1 MKKLIQTLL
10 GAALS
15 VAVVISF
22 TTTQAPHALAHSDDL
37 VGSLPIQYPHQDS
50 SISTIDTV
58 SGIDEEAFAPV
69 DFVIRGTMRDIE
81 AMITQAVG
89 VGYVQVETTSDPEIF
104 NYAFHGNVS
113 IDLDRRKLMDGKV
126 ELFSRTGMDYLN
138 AKGSLS
144 WNGQGVKAFKVNTT
158 ELRIPYNDL
167 LTSGVADNGAIG
179 IQYFKPKTFPAL
191 ATFQAGVEVVRI
203 NSITK

>member
-1 MKKLIQTLL
+1 MKKRFQTLL

-15 VAVVISF
+15 VAVVLSF
-22 TTTQAPHALAHSDDL
+22 TMDQAPQAHAHGDDL
-37 VGSLPIQYPHQDS
+37 VGSLPIQYPHES
-50 SISTIDTV
+50 SSTPTVDTV
-58 SGIDEEAFAPV
+58 SGIDEEAFVPV
-69 DFVIRGTMRDIE
+69 DFVMRGTMRDVE
-81 AMITQAVG
+81 AMIVDAVG
-89 VGYVQVETTSDPEIF
+89 VGYIQVETTDDPEVF

-113 IDLDRRKLMDGKV
+113 IDLDRRLLLDGKV
-126 ELFSRTGMDYLN
+126 ELYSRTGIDYLH

-144 WNGQGVKAFKVNTT
+144 WHGKKLNVFKVKTT
-158 ELRIPYNDL
+158 ELRVPYIEFL
-167 LTSGVADNGAIG
+167 ASGAADNGAIG